1 MVSMKDATWITAE
14 DVNAEE
20 LVKQFHEKIEQ
31 KKADSL
37 AQDLPMAE
45 VIPAPIV
52 KTSSKGKRKTGQ

>member
-1 MVSMKDATWITAE
+1 
-14 DVNAEE
+14 VNAEE

-37 AQDLPMAE
+37 AQDLPVAE

-52 KTSSKGKRKTGQ
+52 KTSSKRKRKTGQ